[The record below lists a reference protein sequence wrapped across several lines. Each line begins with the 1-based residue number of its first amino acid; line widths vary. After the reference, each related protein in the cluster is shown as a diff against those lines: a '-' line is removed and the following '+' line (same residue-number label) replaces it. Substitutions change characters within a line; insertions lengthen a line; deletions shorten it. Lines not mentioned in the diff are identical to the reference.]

1 MTGVWLRDLADIL
14 RQANVPVV
22 EMKYE
27 RGPFAGR
34 KWTQV
39 GANNRGLAGF
49 DYIMW
54 HHDASPAGPSG
65 GAKVD
70 AKGIGT
76 SPTGALGWCMYSD
89 VAPAASIWIDMQG
102 TWFLYVAGL
111 AWHAGRGGPGWGVAA
126 NMMNYYALGI
136 ETDHTTGEPWPA
148 KQIDSLRRGTA
159 AIMAA
164 YEMDPRPGLLFHK
177 TWTDGGIDG
186 VPTLPTRGRKND
198 PDGLDL
204 AAERRRVADIIA
216 EMGRNEKRLARL
228 ARQRRNWRARR
239 NAIRAAGKT
248 AGIATAR
255 KKIKE
260 LSQRIKAL
268 RG

>member
-1 MTGVWLRDLADIL
+1 MSVWLTDLADIL
-14 RQANVPVV
+14 REAGVPVV

-34 KWTQV
+34 KWDQV
-39 GANNRGLAGF
+39 GANGRGLAAF
-49 DYIMW
+49 KHVMW

-70 AKGIGT
+70 DNGIGT

-89 VAPAASIWIDMQG
+89 VAPAASIWVDMQG
-102 TWFLYVAGL
+102 TWFLYVSGL
-111 AWHAGRGGPGWGVAA
+111 AWHAGRGGPGWGVGT

-159 AIMAA
+159 AIMDA
-164 YEMDPRPGLLFHK
+164 YKMDPTPGLLFHR
-177 TWTDGGIDG
+177 TWTDGGIDN

-198 PDGLDL
+198 PDGIDL
-204 AAERRRVADIIA
+204 TEERKRVAALIQQMHKND
-216 EMGRNEKRLARL
+216 KRLKRL
-228 ARQRRNWRARR
+228 ERLRRGWRRRR
-239 NAIRAAGKT
+239 NAIRASGKKAGL
-248 AGIATAR
+248 ASAR
-255 KKIKE
+255 TKIRSLNK
-260 LSQRIKAL
+260 RIKAL

>member
-1 MTGVWLRDLADIL
+1 MSGVWLRDLADIL
-14 RQANVPVV
+14 RQANVPVQ
-22 EMKYE
+22 EMTYK
-27 RGPFAGR
+27 RGPFKGR

-39 GANNRGLAGF
+39 GANNRGLADF
-49 DYIMW
+49 DFIMW
-54 HHDASPAGPSG
+54 HHDASPFGPS
-65 GAKVD
+65 
-70 AKGIGT
+70 
-76 SPTGALGWCMYSD
+76 PGALDWVMYSS
-89 VAPAASIWIDMQG
+89 VAPAASIWVDMEG
-102 TWFLYVAGL
+102 VWHIYCAGL

-159 AIMAA
+159 AIMNA
-164 YEMDPRPGLLFHK
+164 YDMDPRPGLLFHK

-204 AAERRRVADIIA
+204 ATERRRVADIIA
-216 EMGRNEKRLARL
+216 EMKRTERRLYRLARH
-228 ARQRRNWRARR
+228 RRNWKRRR
-239 NAIRAAGKT
+239 NAIRAAGKK

-255 KKIKE
+255 RKIRE
-260 LSQRIKAL
+260 LSRRIKAL